1 VLRAAVAIVMALAAA
16 TRQPAAAVARSG
28 AVTLTLP
35 ADLIASPAVKEQL
48 TSGLTTVF
56 IVTASADDGARDAR
70 GAARISIR
78 LELWEERYVVSVA
91 DAAGQQRSLTFASD
105 AELAKWWSGS
115 PLTVVAAWRP
125 FQKGVDVDVR
135 LRMLPF
141 SAREESDTRRWLSR
155 TLSSASDRS
164 AETAERSAAI
174 LRALVETSIRRRPLL
189 EEHWKIRAT
198 RDAAP

>member
-1 VLRAAVAIVMALAAA
+1 M
-16 TRQPAAAVARSG
+16 
-28 AVTLTLP
+28 
-35 ADLIASPAVKEQL
+35 
-48 TSGLTTVF
+48 
-56 IVTASADDGARDAR
+56 
-70 GAARISIR
+70 
-78 LELWEERYVVSVA
+78 SVA
-91 DAAGQQRSLTFASD
+91 DAAGKQRTLTFASD

-115 PLTVVAAWRP
+115 PLIVVAASRP
-125 FQKGVDVDVR
+125 LQKAVDVDVR

-189 EEHWKIRAT
+189 EEHWKVRAT
-198 RDAAP
+198 RDATP